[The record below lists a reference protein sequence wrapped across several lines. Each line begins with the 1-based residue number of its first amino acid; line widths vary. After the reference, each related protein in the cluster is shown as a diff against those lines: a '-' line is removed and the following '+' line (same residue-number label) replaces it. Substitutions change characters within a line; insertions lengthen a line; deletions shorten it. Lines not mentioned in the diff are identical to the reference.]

1 MITMITHW
9 YHLIPVFTILNIV
22 YLWIQNKICYH
33 SNVICK
39 QCNINASVQ
48 FNSKSAPVTADSF
61 ICPLC
66 YFKEHGSRLPNKF
79 FFIMSRTSSAP
90 ARRKATDRN
99 NTVDSNEIW
108 FHMFVCVWQTL
119 LHRMSLSHTK
129 VTDWQSL
136 YKVWLNVSPVN
147 TASMSQLV
155 FHMFNKCWFYIC
167 LSDCIQ
173 CSVYPG
179 HGATPASVHSALSW
193 DQSGLLWRPT
203 SDRLHHQQS
212 CQFVIFN

>member
-1 MITMITHW
+1 MVPDCQTIFFYYVQNQLGSGTQESHWSEQHCRLKWNMI
-9 YHLIPVFTILNIV
+9 VF
-22 YLWIQNKICYH
+22 
-33 SNVICK
+33 
-39 QCNINASVQ
+39 
-48 FNSKSAPVTADSF
+48 
-61 ICPLC
+61 
-66 YFKEHGSRLPNKF
+66 
-79 FFIMSRTSSAP
+79 M
-90 ARRKATDRN
+90 
-99 NTVDSNEIW
+99 
-108 FHMFVCVWQTL
+108 CVWQTL